1 MKANRVGVDIGGTFT
16 DLMLIDEK
24 GQISLTKSPSTPKDL
39 TMAIMTD
46 IKKIG
51 LDVSTLEMFGHGT
64 TQALNSLLMRTTAK
78 TGLITTKGFRSLL
91 EIMRT
96 NRPDMYNLQQ
106 DKPEPFVPR
115 HLTVEVLERISHTGE
130 VLQALDEKQTTEVV
144 RKLKTEGV
152 KAIAV
157 CLLNSYV
164 NPVHEQKLKGII
176 EKEYPQAHISL
187 SSQISRQWREFERTS
202 TTVINAC
209 TMPVMD
215 TYLSLLEEKLA
226 AGGCDAEPLIIQSN
240 GGMMTAKIGRERPV
254 NTVFCGP
261 AAGVVGATYLA
272 RTIGDSNIITY
283 DMGGTTCIV
292 ALVERGQPKIK
303 TEGEL
308 NRWPITMP
316 MIDVNAIGA
325 GGGSIA
331 WIDAGGAL
339 RVGPQSAQA
348 EPGPVCYGRGG
359 TEPTV
364 TDANLLLGRINPD
377 YFIGGEIKLDV
388 DSAQRAVKTK
398 IADYYGMDVFE
409 AANGIIEILISNQ
422 ARVTRAISLERGY
435 DPREFTLIAF
445 GGGGG
450 LHAGFLAEELG
461 IKRVIVPF
469 APGHMS
475 CLGQLVADIV
485 QDSVRTYVKLSDELE
500 IDKVNE
506 IYQELEAE
514 VVKILKAE
522 GVSEDRIATERSADI
537 RYAGQEFTI
546 QTPVRSGILNDADIT
561 EAITKFNDLHE
572 MSYGYCSRNVPT
584 EFVNL
589 RVSALGRM
597 PKPALREYPKAQAT
611 PNMSFKGKRK
621 VFFNGEFVECPLYEW
636 ERLRP
641 GNVIEGPA
649 IVEEPGSTIVIR
661 PKHTMSVDK
670 FLNCILELKEVT

>member
-1 MKANRVGVDIGGTFT
+1 MKVNRVGVDIGGTFT

-24 GQISLTKSPSTPKDL
+24 GQSSLTKSPSTPKDL
-39 TMAIMTD
+39 TMAIMAN

-78 TGLITTKGFRSLL
+78 AGLITTKGFRSVL

-115 HLTVEVLERISHTGE
+115 YLTVEVLERISYNGAI
-130 VLQALDEKQTTEVV
+130 LQALDEQQAIEVV
-144 RKLKTEGV
+144 RKLRAEGV
-152 KAIAV
+152 KVIAV

-164 NPVHEQKLKGII
+164 NPVHEQKLKEII

-187 SSQISRQWREFERTS
+187 SSEISRQWREFERTS

-215 TYLSLLEEKLA
+215 TYLSLLEGKLV
-226 AGGCDAEPLIIQSN
+226 AGGCEVEPLIIQSN
-240 GGMMTAKIGRERPV
+240 GGMMTAKIARERPV

-272 RTIGDSNIITY
+272 RAIGDSNIITY

-316 MIDVNAIGA
+316 MIDVNTLGA
-325 GGGSIA
+325 GGGSIV

-377 YFIGGEIKLDV
+377 YFIGGEIKLDI
-388 DSAQRAVKTK
+388 DGARKALETK
-398 IADYYGMDVFE
+398 IANYYGMDLFE

-422 ARVTRAISLERGY
+422 ARATRAVSVERGY
-435 DPREFTLIAF
+435 DPREFTLVAF
-445 GGGGG
+445 GGAGG
-450 LHAGFLAEELG
+450 LHAGLLAEELG
-461 IKRVIVPF
+461 MQRVIVPF

-485 QDSVRTYVKLSDELE
+485 QDSVRTYVKLSHELE
-500 IDKVNE
+500 LDKVNQ
-506 IYQELEAE
+506 IYRELEAE
-514 VVKILKAE
+514 VVEILKAE
-522 GVSEDRIATERSADI
+522 GVSEDRIGTERSADI

-546 QTPVRSGILNDADIT
+546 QTPVRSGKLTQEGVT

-572 MSYGYCSRNVPT
+572 MSYGYCARNLPT
-584 EFVNL
+584 ELVNL
-589 RVSALGRM
+589 RMSALGSM
-597 PKPALREYPKAQAT
+597 PKPALREYPKADAT
-611 PNMSFKGKRK
+611 PDVAFKGKRK
-621 VFFNGEFVECPLYEW
+621 VFFEGEFVECPLYEW

-649 IVEEPGSTIVIR
+649 IVEEPGSTIIIR
-661 PKHTMSVDK
+661 PKHSMSVGK
-670 FLNCILELKEVT
+670 FLNCFIELKEMV